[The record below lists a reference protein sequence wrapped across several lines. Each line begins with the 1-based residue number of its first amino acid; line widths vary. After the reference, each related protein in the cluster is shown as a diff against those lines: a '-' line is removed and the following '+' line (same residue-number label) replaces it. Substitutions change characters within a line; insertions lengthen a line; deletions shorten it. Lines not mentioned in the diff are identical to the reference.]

1 MAASRRLPNM
11 LKLLRIFAPAAFCA
25 VLTVPAFGH
34 ELWIAPFKY
43 QFPAG
48 QNIRADLR
56 NGENLDGMQLAF
68 FDRTSQRIEIA
79 GPNGR
84 QALTPRNGDRP
95 AFDVK
100 VSAPGLH
107 VLAYESK
114 LSRISYNEPEKWA
127 KFVLFFLLLLLLLL
141 PAKSSSPAAI
151 ALLSVGAKQEEEKGE
166 DLFSF
171 FSRDKSTEQLSLA
184 FFLSRSLAAR
194 TSKLSETGEEG
205 VLLLLRS
212 ASAHRHYQD
221 RLSKAIDLLSPDPP
235 LATQLNLWWAAALVV
250 MRPQRFHFSL
260 FPQQQQESFPF
271 ELPWMMMMSFVLL
284 DPLFASQQ
292 TFFPSHTS
300 SAGLNLQHVK
310 RIALL

>member
-1 MAASRRLPNM
+1 M
-11 LKLLRIFAPAAFCA
+11 LNLLRIFAPAAFCA

-100 VSAPGLH
+100 VSTPGLH

-114 LSRISYNEPEKWA
+114 LSRISYNEPKKWA
-127 KFVLFFLLLLLLLL
+127 KFVKHKDLGKVAAQHAARGLPEKGFREGYTRHAKALVAAGSGAGSDQEFGLETEFVALNNPYEAGYGGLMSVKLLYKGKSRADAQVEVFEQRSGERVRVFMTRTNASGIASIRTKPGYNYLLDAVVLRV
-141 PAKSSSPAAI
+141 PER
-151 ALLSVGAKQEEEKGE
+151 GAKNI
-166 DLFSF
+166 
-171 FSRDKSTEQLSLA
+171 A
-184 FFLSRSLAAR
+184 W
-194 TSKLSETGEEG
+194 ET
-205 VLLLLRS
+205 L
-212 ASAHRHYQD
+212 
-221 RLSKAIDLLSPDPP
+221 
-235 LATQLNLWWAAALVV
+235 WAAL
-250 MRPQRFHFSL
+250 
-260 FPQQQQESFPF
+260 
-271 ELPWMMMMSFVLL
+271 
-284 DPLFASQQ
+284 
-292 TFFPSHTS
+292 TFKHP
-300 SAGLNLQHVK
+300 
-310 RIALL
+310 